1 MVSVCQPLGWV
12 IIDSVSLADNEA
24 DINTSICNSATR
36 SNSLVLS
43 YGLVQCTSAKP
54 FCLFIMVYVSVCQFN
69 WNGQVVILKTFFLT

>member
-43 YGLVQCTSAKP
+43 YGLVQVQN
-54 FCLFIMVYVSVCQFN
+54 LFVYLLWLICQCVN
-69 WNGQVVILKTFFLT
+69 LIGMDRW